1 MTLIDSLDSILM
13 LYSYSGFPENSWA
26 IFERTASVEDEDED
40 NRAPVTQ
47 FEAEEPISSEGQT
60 TTTTSHLLG
69 SEATS
74 SIQEISRT
82 DEAITETSKPRPL
95 DSVGDVE
102 ADPGLK
108 SDTKASVR
116 EDRVARDLQ
125 VKRNMMSGLSIIL
138 TLMSILVAFR

>member
-60 TTTTSHLLG
+60 TSTSHLLG
-69 SEATS
+69 SKATS

-116 EDRVARDLQ
+116 EDRVARDLR

>member
-40 NRAPVTQ
+40 NRALVTQ
-47 FEAEEPISSEGQT
+47 FETEEPISSEGQT
-60 TTTTSHLLG
+60 TSHLG
-69 SEATS
+69 SKATS

-82 DEAITETSKPRPL
+82 DETITETSKPRPL

-102 ADPGLK
+102 ADPGLE
-108 SDTKASVR
+108 SDTKASV
-116 EDRVARDLQ
+116 RVARDLQ